1 MIDCYSDGGQDK
13 KLRVWVTCEICG
25 YSKFIKHFSIYIIR
39 YNSVEVC
46 NKCWT
51 YKEQKTTKVELGNKI
66 IKILEPKKSDKKI
79 SELRH
84 TKLYGLKKIGL
95 EYLCKKL
102 YKKRHLI
109 K

>member
-66 IKILEPKKSDKKI
+66 IKILKMMLNG
-79 SELRH
+79 LR
-84 TKLYGLKKIGL
+84 TALKEVGS
-95 EYLCKKL
+95 
-102 YKKRHLI
+102 LI
-109 K
+109 LKN